1 MFQISF
7 RAMGCQMK
15 AMVDSESVHAAAA
28 LREVPRWFAAWE
40 RCLSRFRED
49 SELSLLNH
57 SDGRWM
63 RVSPT
68 MWEVLRAALL
78 AAQLSEGLVVPTVLP
93 ALEAAGYDR
102 PFEELLRGTP
112 EAADE
117 DEVETREVGSWPW
130 AAIQLDLKR
139 RMVKLPEGVRLDL
152 GGIAKG
158 WAADQAVRRLKPY
171 GPALVDAGGDIAV
184 SGPMANGEPWPI
196 GVADPRSAPRS
207 VLEDPPL
214 LGILRV
220 ARGGV
225 ATSGRDV
232 RRWRR
237 GAEEQH
243 HLIDPRT
250 GRPARTDVLAVTVV
264 APTAYEAEIA
274 AKVVFL
280 RGSREGVAWLEERP
294 GFAGLIVRHDGEIL
308 WSSRWSME
316 PAGAVPTS
324 GQGGPDGA

>member
-15 AMVDSESVHAAAA
+15 AMVDSESIHAAGA

-49 SELSLLNH
+49 SELSVLNR

-78 AAQLSEGLVVPTVLP
+78 AVQLSEGLVVPTVLP

-102 PFEELLRGTP
+102 SFEQVLREGQRTGDGV
-112 EAADE
+112 EAW
-117 DEVETREVGSWPW
+117 EVESCAWTS
-130 AAIQLDLKR
+130 IQLNPER
-139 RMVKLPEGVRLDL
+139 RAVKLPKGVRLDL

-196 GVADPRSAPRS
+196 GVADPRSAS
-207 VLEDPPL
+207 WNLLEDPPL

-237 GAEEQH
+237 GDEEQH

-280 RGSREGVAWLEERP
+280 RGSQEGLAWLEKRP
-294 GFAGLIVRHDGEIL
+294 GFAGLVVRHDGEIL

-316 PAGAVPTS
+316 PVGAVRTS
-324 GQGGPDGA
+324 RREGPNGA